1 MMKKIFGRQNLSF
14 TKCILFSSKEM
25 EKSNQ
30 DVLQPLSTFPYNLEK
45 YTHFNCLFPL
55 FFLKLEK
62 G

>member
-14 TKCILFSSKEM
+14 KKCILFSSKEM

-45 YTHFNCLFPL
+45 YTQFNCLFPL
-55 FFLKLEK
+55 FF
-62 G
+62 